1 MGNRLCF
8 IGLIRISRKWDLI
21 NKLLFKIHEIELFND
36 RLINMI
42 YASHKPSAKFT
53 TTKKFITFSFAL
65 SWKLIYDF
73 PASRADHNS
82 PSPITKALSR
92 LAINCILVK
101 SPATSTQKFIEKFT
115 HQQPT
120 EQIELPFH
128 PPKATPP
135 HIPTWWQCHY
145 FARNSIINFNYNS
158 TNFPRQDSWPP
169 PPFAV
174 NPLFLVNQKP
184 GVLPEKSGFG
194 KSAPHSDLWR
204 GLSRKKCETK

>member
-1 MGNRLCF
+1 M
-8 IGLIRISRKWDLI
+8 
-21 NKLLFKIHEIELFND
+21 HEIELFND

-42 YASHKPSAKFT
+42 YACHKPSAKFT

-82 PSPITKALSR
+82 PSPITKALSH

-128 PPKATPP
+128 P
-135 HIPTWWQCHY
+135 Q
-145 FARNSIINFNYNS
+145 SNS
-158 TNFPRQDSWPP
+158 TLLSHLM
-169 PPFAV
+169 AV
-174 NPLFLVNQKP
+174 PLFRTKLDYKFQLQQHQFSAAGLVATTP
-184 GVLPEKSGFG
+184 LC
-194 KSAPHSDLWR
+194 R
-204 GLSRKKCETK
+204 